1 MLGPDYEEPTPPLET
16 EWLAYEDPML
26 DSASPVVTD
35 WWKKAFNDPV
45 LDTLVQTSL
54 EENLTRRS
62 AGLRVL
68 QAREQLAIAIGNQ
81 YPQQQDVSGSAGT
94 GRQSDRTDELYDLGF
109 DVSWEADVWGRFR
122 RQIESASAGLDAALA
137 SYDGITISLIAD
149 VARTYLL
156 IRTTQRRL
164 EVARYNVGLQR
175 ENVAITTAKFEGGAT
190 SALDVEQ
197 AQTLLYNTIGTVSGL
212 ESDLQQFINSLA
224 VLLGRPPGDLGPLLG
239 EKKPLPTVAPEV
251 AVGMPQDLIRRRPDI
266 RVAERQLAAQSAQV
280 GFAITELYPH
290 FGLSGSIGTTANTQA
305 NEDYDDLFSDDTFRY
320 NLTAGFRWDVLN
332 YGRLRSNVRL
342 QDAFFQQLLEDY
354 RQTVLGAQ
362 ADVENSIV
370 AYLRS
375 QEQLI
380 ATRSAAEAAERA
392 ANISQIQY
400 QDGLTNFNTVI
411 TTLVSLASQQDL
423 LAATE
428 GTVATNLVDVYRAIG
443 GGWEVRP
450 SSDPLDLI
458 PEETRDEIQDRTGY
472 WDKTFEN

>member
-122 RQIESASAGLDAALA
+122 RQIESASVGLDAALA

-164 EVARYNVGLQR
+164 DVARYNVGLQR